1 MEEQNTPNK
10 KKTIAIVGVIAAVA
24 IAVGF
29 ALFQPASTA
38 PENPPQPTQSQ
49 FSVSE
54 SEKQEQKT
62 DVAPT
67 PTEDREATKTA
78 IEDTGNQWLGGE
90 LSYDDAIRKLR
101 DLQKSIYPDLVAL
114 AREKLAFIELE
125 ESCNT
130 LKAEAENHITAEEYP
145 AAFEILNSIDSEYSQ
160 YALVEKL
167 YLACQD
173 RVMAAVETPT
183 SIEEFEAYI
192 SKTM

>member
-90 LSYDDAIRKLR
+90 LSYDDAIRTTTITSSL
-101 DLQKSIYPDLVAL
+101 LPKSPWHFA
-114 AREKLAFIELE
+114 KKK
-125 ESCNT
+125 ST
-130 LKAEAENHITAEEYP
+130 KMP
-145 AAFEILNSIDSEYSQ
+145 
-160 YALVEKL
+160 
-167 YLACQD
+167 
-173 RVMAAVETPT
+173 
-183 SIEEFEAYI
+183 
-192 SKTM
+192 